1 MPESENQAPQGPQ
14 RQSDPAT
21 RTAASSASA
30 PPPDSPGQKLESLM
44 PALFE
49 LATRNERISQANR
62 ELGRD
67 VTVLLRTAA
76 DTALHADT
84 NFRGDV
90 AGLLQ
95 DSEKALRERFPISSA
110 LRAELTT
117 LVGTAPG
124 LTNERVQA
132 LLQSTDQVADRG
144 LVQSLRRFA
153 ADVGQQSNQDTPIIT
168 SAVETW
174 ENRVRLAPRVDLTQ
188 GAPTPAHST
197 SSTSAGQ
204 TPEAAAT
211 HDRSS
216 RAQLATAPVEDT
228 PSTTNGARGP
238 QQAQPQQPA
247 NVTINRTPLD
257 IIFDGV
263 RGAFAGASQGTRS
276 FDAPHTPMAGRLA
289 DFEARIQSDREGR
302 VLARAEANGRVAL
315 ETLQGF
321 QNAAAASIMTRIT
334 DAARNNPGGLEAVLS
349 EMRPGGRFADLRTQF
364 NAALNTDRS
373 VSAAYDKA
381 ASALSQYG
389 RDRPALDAII
399 AKRPEASNLT
409 ARFESLDAQIGEA
422 ASRTPSRHDGK
433 SMIDDL
439 SKQIA
444 EIFQR
449 AVDSVRAAFTRSA
462 SATAA
467 PSAGPSPGMSP

>member
-1 MPESENQAPQGPQ
+1 
-14 RQSDPAT
+14 
-21 RTAASSASA
+21 
-30 PPPDSPGQKLESLM
+30 
-44 PALFE
+44 LFE
-49 LATRNERISQANR
+49 LAARNERISQANR

-84 NFRGDV
+84 SFRRDV

-117 LVGTAPG
+117 LAGTAPG
-124 LTNERVQA
+124 LTNERAQA

-153 ADVGQQSNQDTPIIT
+153 ADVGQQAKQDTPIIT

-174 ENRVRLAPRVDLTQ
+174 ENRVRLAPRVDLTKR
-188 GAPTPAHST
+188 GPTPAPST

-204 TPEAAAT
+204 TPDAT
-211 HDRSS
+211 ATQDRSA
-216 RAQLATAPVEDT
+216 RTQRATAAVEGT

-238 QQAQPQQPA
+238 QQAPPQQPA

-263 RGAFAGASQGTRS
+263 RGAFAGASQGTGS

-289 DFEARIQSDREGR
+289 DFEARIQTEREGR
-302 VLARAEANGRVAL
+302 VLALAEANGRAAL

-321 QNAAAASIMTRIT
+321 QNTAAASIMTRIN

-349 EMRPGGRFADLRTQF
+349 EMRPGGRFADLRTQY
-364 NAALNTDRS
+364 NAALDTDRS
-373 VSAAYDKA
+373 VSAAYAKA
-381 ASALSQYG
+381 AGALAKYG

-399 AKRPEASNLT
+399 AKRPDATNLT

-422 ASRTPSRHDGK
+422 ASRTPSRQDGK
-433 SMIDDL
+433 SMLDEL

-444 EIFQR
+444 EIFQK